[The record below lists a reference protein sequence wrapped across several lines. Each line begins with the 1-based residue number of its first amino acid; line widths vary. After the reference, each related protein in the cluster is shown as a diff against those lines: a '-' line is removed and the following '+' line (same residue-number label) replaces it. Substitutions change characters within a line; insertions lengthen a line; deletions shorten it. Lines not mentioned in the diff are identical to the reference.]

1 MCARRWLACT
11 LAVLGVASLSAC
23 GGASTS
29 PPGSGNTANSAALAG
44 EANAAAGA
52 ATSASAAVP
61 APDWTFY
68 KGKTIRL
75 IAPDSRGGVYDTWAR
90 LMAPYLA
97 KVLDAKI
104 DVVNIPGAGTLIG
117 THQLSL
123 AAPDGL
129 TFGMVDTSGDVADL
143 IEHVPGEDFDLSKF
157 TWLGRVTQNTVGIY
171 AQPNAGVHSAND
183 LLQYRGSPLKVV
195 DIRSSVGD
203 MAVRGVLHAYG
214 VPFSMVYGYSS
225 SKEQVAGFLRGD
237 GQLAAGDYSVWSTVI
252 EAKKAQPLLVVTM
265 QTSPLAPGVPALGT
279 LLSQHPPAGSA
290 QTALQTMT
298 TLLLLGK
305 DIAAP
310 AGVPAARAAALQA
323 AVQQVLQDPDFLAA
337 AKQRHLE
344 VDFEDGQHLQQ
355 DLQRVLGNL
364 SELEQFLQ

>member
-1 MCARRWLACT
+1 MRARRWLACT
-11 LAVLGVASLSAC
+11 VAVFGVASVSAC
-23 GGASTS
+23 GGAASVTTG
-29 PPGSGNTANSAALAG
+29 PGNAANNAAPAA
-44 EANAAAGA
+44 ANAAAGTTTPASTA
-52 ATSASAAVP
+52 AP

-68 KGKTIRL
+68 KGKTVRL
-75 IAPDSRGGVYDTWAR
+75 IAPDSPGGGYDTWAR

-97 KVLDAKI
+97 KVLDAKV

-129 TFGMVDTSGDVADL
+129 TLGMVDTSGDVADKM
-143 IEHVPGEDFDLSKF
+143 EHVPGEDFDLSKF

-171 AQPNAGVHSAND
+171 AQPNTAVHSIND
-183 LLQYRGSPLKVV
+183 LLQYRGTPMKVV

-237 GQLAAGDYSVWSTVI
+237 GQLAAGDYSVWSSVM

-265 QTSPLAPGVPALGT
+265 QASPLAPGVPALGS
-279 LLSQHPPAGSA
+279 LLHQQPLAGQT

-310 AGVPAARAAALQA
+310 AGVPEERAAALQA

-344 VDFEDGQHLQQ
+344 VDFEDGKQLRQ
-355 DLQRVLGNL
+355 DLQQVLGHL
-364 SELEQFLQ
+364 GELEQLLQ